1 MPEPSGRSEIRVAWL
16 AFAQSTGALLVPSP
30 DDRPL
35 DQFLPF
41 RDKVL
46 ALVQSEAFL
55 KDLDAAWITFST
67 NSPNGEVSDALLME
81 LRAFPFSVEVAKATA
96 PAAPESKG
104 WWTKMFGRASTVTGS
119 VKDLVDN
126 LPPLAKGGIT
136 LFKEL
141 VDLFKSN
148 D

>member
-1 MPEPSGRSEIRVAWL
+1 MPEPSSRSEIQVAWI

-55 KDLDAAWITFST
+55 KDLDAAWIPFS
-67 NSPNGEVSDALLME
+67 NSPNSEVSDALLME
-81 LRAFPFSVEVAKATA
+81 LRAFPLSVEVAKATA
-96 PAAPESKG
+96 PAAGESKS
-104 WWTKMFGRASTVTGS
+104 WWTKWFGRASTVAGS

-126 LPPLAKGGIT
+126 LPPWAKNAIT
-136 LFKEL
+136 LFEEL
-141 VDLFKSN
+141 VDLFKGK